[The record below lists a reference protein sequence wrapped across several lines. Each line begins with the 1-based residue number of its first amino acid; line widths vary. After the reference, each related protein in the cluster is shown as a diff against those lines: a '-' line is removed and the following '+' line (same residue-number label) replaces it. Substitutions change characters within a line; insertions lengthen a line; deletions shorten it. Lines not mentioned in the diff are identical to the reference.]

1 VALDIAQQMEAHL
14 IMRNYEG
21 FVKKGKLPGRRW

>member
-1 VALDIAQQMEAHL
+1 MEAHL

-21 FVKKGKLPGRRW
+21 FVKKGKLPGRRWFKWV

>member
-1 VALDIAQQMEAHL
+1 MEAHL